1 MAYYRLEIVS
11 EKRHWLLQGSESRTT
26 GSGGGWNGKISS
38 WCFVNSYG
46 WVAETGLWRIH
57 LDRW

>member
-1 MAYYRLEIVS
+1 MKRMAYYRLEIVS
-11 EKRHWLLQGSESRTT
+11 QKSESRTT

-46 WVAETGLWRIH
+46 WAAETGLWRIR
-57 LDRW
+57 LDGW